1 MLLTSANRCGEMQFH
16 LSYVKSWPGLKAS
29 VKDIQLRGCRW
40 LGRGLELESCCCQ
53 RRWVIRTWPWLHPA
67 VHPHMCGGLTVL
79 KTLWWWFHWGF
90 VRMTEHRVEGE
101 RKGFSAS
108 LWVILV
114 WIGLSKTSLAKKEVD
129 VSVNREWGSSG
140 CFCILLYLLLVLLG
154 SQFQSLKYEASKKNQ
169 LFSRNNNV
177 GVPCGVGWCLGWLG
191 GSPGPWPLVR
201 ETVLGANWLC
211 RPPRPHSEHFVLAHH
226 WCVTL
231 KKSSRKVQMDS
242 CKSVTF
248 VRANKTK
255 TWWWMSHENV

>member
-1 MLLTSANRCGEMQFH
+1 MLLTSANRCGEMQLR

-29 VKDIQLRGCRW
+29 VKEIQLRGCRW

-154 SQFQSLKYEASKKNQ
+154 SEFQSLKYEASKKINSSPEIIMWV
-169 LFSRNNNV
+169 FPV
-177 GVPCGVGWCLGWLG
+177 GLDGAWAGSVGRLDHGHWWEKRSLVPADFVALRDHIQNTLSWLITDV
-191 GSPGPWPLVR
+191 WP
-201 ETVLGANWLC
+201 
-211 RPPRPHSEHFVLAHH
+211 
-226 WCVTL
+226 
-231 KKSSRKVQMDS
+231 
-242 CKSVTF
+242 
-248 VRANKTK
+248 
-255 TWWWMSHENV
+255 